1 MRDLSCPAAVQ
12 AGDVAAGL
20 EERRPRKAPQQRPC
34 PGAVQSRFCRMV
46 PSAAP
51 SPSGCLVTGK
61 CNETWYETERLG
73 ASSPL
78 PSRHWENWKGLG
90 WLFWLM
96 VALSRWNIWLVQDFQ
111 LCPSVTPV
119 LQLSSFCANAAVET
133 EALVC
138 AAAGVQAD
146 RAAPPT
152 CLGAPLSPQ
161 LQLGE
166 GLLLPR
172 AAPSVSRPE
181 LWCPF
186 TTPICWARCSAR
198 LHIWA
203 QEQWGAHGSWLH
215 CPRFLCCMSSL
226 CVRGKNEERAVV
238 LPRPGVGVAGG
249 CRPH

>member
-96 VALSRWNIWLVQDFQ
+96 VALSRWNIWLVRDFQ

-119 LQLSSFCANAAVET
+119 LQLSSVCANAAAET

-146 RAAPPT
+146 RAAP
-152 CLGAPLSPQ
+152 Q
-161 LQLGE
+161 LAWGHRSAHSCSW
-166 GLLLPR
+166 GKG
-172 AAPSVSRPE
+172 SFCPE
-181 LWCPF
+181 HPHLF
-186 TTPICWARCSAR
+186 HARSY
-198 LHIWA
+198 
-203 QEQWGAHGSWLH
+203 GAHLPPPFVGLAALH
-215 CPRFLCCMSSL
+215 ACTSGHRSGG
-226 CVRGKNEERAVV
+226 VHTG
-238 LPRPGVGVAGG
+238 PGCTAHAF
-249 CRPH
+249 CAA